1 VITEIVNVAIDGA
14 VQDALVP
21 DIIEVEVEDDV
32 ASAGVFR
39 LRLAIAQRRDGS
51 WKHLDDDRFAIW
63 RRVKIDAGYPGS
75 AETIIDGYIT
85 HVEARLTS
93 EDPYVEISGLDVS
106 AAMDLEEKQR
116 AWLNKKD
123 HEIAQDIF
131 ASYGLSCEVEDT
143 VAEHSEDVATILQ
156 NESDIRFLRRLAWRN
171 GFECHVHAG
180 TGFFRSPNMQDPPQ
194 KLLAVEFG
202 AETNVSNFLIR
213 VNGTPA
219 TLIEIRRIDPLEKL
233 EETETLPASPRRSLG
248 ARSLADLRTGQPAG
262 RVLVRNQPSTIARE
276 MQTRLRQAY
285 EGASGFVTAEGEID
299 SRVYR
304 TVLRAR
310 RLVTIKGAGESFSGL
325 YYVTRVR
332 HTFTTDGYTQYFAGY
347 RNAIGLT
354 GQESFAAATLPIPI
368 EPGIAQSSR
377 AAGDRVLP
385 AQQSASTIPGGL

>member
-1 VITEIVNVAIDGA
+1 VITEIVSLAIDGS
-14 VQDALVP
+14 VQDGLAP
-21 DIIEVEVEDDV
+21 DIIDVEIEDDV
-32 ASAGVFR
+32 AVAGVFR
-39 LRLAIAQRRDGS
+39 VRLAITQRRDGS
-51 WKHLDDDRFAIW
+51 WKHLDDERFAIW

-85 HVEARLTS
+85 HIESRLS
-93 EDPYVEISGLDVS
+93 REDPYLEISGFDVT

-116 AWLNKKD
+116 AWVNKKD

-131 ASYGLSCEVEDT
+131 SSYGLSYEVEDT
-143 VAEHSEDVATILQ
+143 VSEHSEDVATILQ
-156 NESDIRFLRRLAWRN
+156 SETDIRFLRRLAARN
-171 GFECHVHAG
+171 GFECHIHAG

-202 AETNVSNFLIR
+202 AETNVSDFLIR
-213 VNGTPA
+213 VDGTPA
-219 TLIEIRRIDPLEKL
+219 TVMEIRRIDPLEKL
-233 EETETLPASPRRSLG
+233 EETETLPSSPRRGLG
-248 ARSLADLRTGQPAG
+248 ARSLAALRNGQPAG

-285 EGASGFVTAEGEID
+285 EGASTFVTVEGEID
-299 SRVYR
+299 SRAYR
-304 TVLRAR
+304 SVLRTR

-332 HTFTTDGYTQYFAGY
+332 HAFTTEGYTQHFSGY

-354 GQESFAAATLPIPI
+354 DQESFAAATLPIPI

-377 AAGDRVLP
+377 ASGNRVLP
-385 AQQSASTIPGGL
+385 ALQTGSTVPGGF

>member
-1 VITEIVNVAIDGA
+1 VISEIVSVMIDGS
-14 VQDALVP
+14 VQGALVP
-21 DIIEVEVEDDV
+21 DIIDVEVEEDV
-32 ASAGVFR
+32 VSAGVFR
-39 LRLAIAQRRDGS
+39 LRLAITPRRDGS
-51 WKHLDDDRFAIW
+51 WKHLDDDRFALW
-63 RRVKIDAGYPGS
+63 RRAKIDAGYPGS

-85 HVEARLTS
+85 HVEARLS
-93 EDPYVEISGLDVS
+93 KEDPYLEISGLDVS

-116 AWLNKKD
+116 AWVNKKD

-131 ASYGLSCEVEDT
+131 SSYGLSYEVEDT

-156 NESDIRFLRRLAWRN
+156 NETDIRFLRRLAARN

-202 AETNVSNFLIR
+202 GETNVSDFLVR
-213 VNGTPA
+213 MDGTPG
-219 TLIEIRRIDPLEKL
+219 TLMEIRRIDPLEKL

-248 ARSLADLRTGQPAG
+248 ARSLADLRNGQPAG

-285 EGASGFVTAEGEID
+285 EGASGFVTVEGEID

-304 TVLRAR
+304 AVLRAR
-310 RLVTIKGAGESFSGL
+310 RLVTIKGAGESYSGL

-332 HTFTTDGYTQYFAGY
+332 HTFTVDGYTQRFTGY

-354 GQESFAAATLPIPI
+354 GQESFAAATLPIAI
-368 EPGIAQSSR
+368 QPGIAQSSR
-377 AAGDRVLP
+377 AAGNRVLP
-385 AQQSASTIPGGL
+385 AQQAGSTLPGGF

>member
-1 VITEIVNVAIDGA
+1 VSLAIDGF

-21 DIIEVEVEDDV
+21 DIIDLEVEDDV
-32 ASAGVFR
+32 AAAGVFR
-39 LRLAIAQRRDGS
+39 LRVAITQRRDGS
-51 WKHLDDDRFAIW
+51 WKHLDDDRFAVW

-85 HVEARLTS
+85 HIESRLSS
-93 EDPYVEISGLDVS
+93 EDPYLEVSGLDVS

-116 AWLNKKD
+116 AWVNKKD

-131 ASYGLSCEVEDT
+131 SSYGLSYEVEDT
-143 VAEHSEDVATILQ
+143 VSEHSEDVATILQ
-156 NESDIRFLRRLAWRN
+156 NDTDIRFLRRLAARN
-171 GFECHVHAG
+171 GFECHIHAG

-202 AETNVSNFLIR
+202 AETNVSDLLIR
-213 VNGTPA
+213 VDGTPA
-219 TLIEIRRIDPLEKL
+219 TLMEIRRIDPLEKL

-248 ARSLADLRTGQPAG
+248 ARSLAALRNGQPAG

-276 MQTRLRQAY
+276 MQTRLRHAY
-285 EGASGFVTAEGEID
+285 ERASTFVTAEGEID

-304 TVLRAR
+304 SVLRAR

-332 HTFTTDGYTQYFAGY
+332 HTFTTDGYTQHFSGY
-347 RNAIGLT
+347 RNAMGLT
-354 GQESFAAATLPIPI
+354 GQESFAVGALPIPI
-368 EPGIAQSSR
+368 EPGVAQSSR
-377 AAGDRVLP
+377 AAGNRVLP
-385 AQQSASTIPGGL
+385 AQQAGSTLPGGF